1 MKSERRHELQQ
12 NSLIQAVYDL
22 PAFAR
27 RHGSRIAIVVIAI
40 SLLIIWLKYRSNS
53 AAQRL
58 EDARL
63 NLTEAMVSLRQLE
76 NLSVV
81 PPGQEEGAAQQ
92 RSLWYTDGLQHCDT
106 ALDEAGGT
114 DPALRAQ
121 ALLYKGDLNFALAD
135 MPDLPGSATR
145 PSLKPELG
153 TLELLSNAQG
163 AYSQVLSDYSDN
175 TYAATAAR
183 FGLAAVAEDQAVSG
197 STPDSSQWDV
207 AKQQYQAVIDDP
219 NATQAYKGYANTRLE
234 LIAKLQHPPAIN
246 VPPMGA
252 TRPAP
257 LGSAVRPTAR

>member
-153 TLELLSNAQG
+153 TLELLSNAQ
-163 AYSQVLSDYSDN
+163 APIPRCFRIIQIIHTRRPRRVSDWRLSRRIRPSR
-175 TYAATAAR
+175 AR
-183 FGLAAVAEDQAVSG
+183 RPIRRSG
-197 STPDSSQWDV
+197 MSPSSNIKRLST
-207 AKQQYQAVIDDP
+207 IR
-219 NATQAYKGYANTRLE
+219 TLRRHTR
-234 LIAKLQHPPAIN
+234 ITPIPVWN
-246 VPPMGA
+246 
-252 TRPAP
+252 
-257 LGSAVRPTAR
+257 